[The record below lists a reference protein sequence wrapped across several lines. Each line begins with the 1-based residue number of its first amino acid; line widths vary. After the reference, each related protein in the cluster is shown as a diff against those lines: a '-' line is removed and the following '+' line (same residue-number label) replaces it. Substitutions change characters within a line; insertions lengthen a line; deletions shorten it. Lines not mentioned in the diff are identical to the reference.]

1 MDYQPA
7 VEVSMDD
14 KIKLAAFVL
23 VGYLLGRTRKMRLAL
38 TIAGAVA
45 GNKLRDESSRDALL
59 GGIGNVKDSVL
70 SSPEIKRL
78 TDEVTSKLVV
88 AGKTAAL
95 TAVGKG
101 ISSINSTLE
110 SQTERLRSAA
120 PVDVLPKDE
129 SEEPEEPADEETTEE
144 ETTEEEPADEETTE
158 EEPAEDETE
167 EPAEEESKPA
177 PRSRK
182 AQPKKE
188 AASAGGDEKPT
199 KSTRS
204 SASRGSAATRSS
216 KPRTRKPSDSRS
228 AN

>member
-1 MDYQPA
+1 
-7 VEVSMDD
+7 MDD
-14 KIKLAAFVL
+14 KIKLAVFVL
-23 VGYLLGRTRKMRLAL
+23 VGYLLGRTKKMKLAL

-78 TDEVTSKLVV
+78 TDEVTSKLVD

-95 TAVGKG
+95 AAVGKG

-129 SEEPEEPADEETTEE
+129 AEEPEEPEEE
-144 ETTEEEPADEETTE
+144 ETTEEEPE
-158 EEPAEDETE
+158 EEPAEDETT
-167 EPAEEESKPA
+167 EPAEEETTKPAKAERKPA

-182 AQPKKE
+182 PQPKKE
-188 AASAGGDEKPT
+188 AAAEGDEKPT
-199 KSTRS
+199 RSTRS
-204 SASRGSAATRSS
+204 SAQRASSSRGSAATRSS
-216 KPRTRKPSDSRS
+216 KPRARKPSDSRS
-228 AN
+228 AS

>member
-1 MDYQPA
+1 
-7 VEVSMDD
+7 MDD

-23 VGYLLGRTRKMRLAL
+23 GGYLLGRTKKMRLAL
-38 TIAGAVA
+38 MIAGAVA
-45 GNKLRDESSRDALL
+45 GNKLRDQSSRDALL

-120 PVDVLPKDE
+120 PVDVLPSDE
-129 SEEPEEPADEETTEE
+129 AEEPEEPAEEETTEE
-144 ETTEEEPADEETTE
+144 ETTEP
-158 EEPAEDETE
+158 E

-188 AASAGGDEKPT
+188 AASGGDEKPT
-199 KSTRS
+199 RSSRS
-204 SASRGSAATRSS
+204 SAQRASSSRATAATRSS
-216 KPRTRKPSDSRS
+216 KPRARKPSNSRS
-228 AN
+228 AS

>member
-1 MDYQPA
+1 
-7 VEVSMDD
+7 MDD

-23 VGYLLGRTRKMRLAL
+23 GGYLLGRTKKMRLAL
-38 TIAGAVA
+38 MIAGAVA
-45 GNKLRDESSRDALL
+45 GNKLRDQSSRDALL

-129 SEEPEEPADEETTEE
+129 PEEPEEPAEE
-144 ETTEEEPADEETTE
+144 EATEQEPAEAETTE
-158 EEPAEDETE
+158 EEPAEEETT
-167 EPAEEESKPA
+167 EPAEAESKPA
-177 PRSRK
+177 ARSRK

-188 AASAGGDEKPT
+188 AAAGGDEKPAR
-199 KSTRS
+199 STRS

-216 KPRTRKPSDSRS
+216 KPRARKPSDSRS
-228 AN
+228 AG